1 MENVKDSFLPDPV
14 RFGAMKNWALS
25 LVVSHFVG
33 LFFGCPCIFFIL
45 FSMKGISRTFFKV

>member
-25 LVVSHFVG
+25 LVVSHFCG
-33 LFFGCPCIFFIL
+33 LVFWLSMYFFHFIL
-45 FSMKGISRTFFKV
+45 NERYI